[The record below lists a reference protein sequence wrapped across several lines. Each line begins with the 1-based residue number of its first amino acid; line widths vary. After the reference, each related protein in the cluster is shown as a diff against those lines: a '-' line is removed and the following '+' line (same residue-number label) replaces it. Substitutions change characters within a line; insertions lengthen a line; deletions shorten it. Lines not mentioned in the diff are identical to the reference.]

1 MVSAEG
7 VLCLTDLSKEAYRFE
22 DLLEIMR
29 RLRAPGGCPW
39 DAEQTLDSLRRY
51 ILEESHEL
59 VEAIEDEDL
68 LHICEESG
76 DVLLQVVFIATIAK
90 EKNFFEIDDVVRGIC
105 RKLVTRHPHVFGD
118 VSVEDIS
125 EVSRNWERIKAAERK
140 GRASDS
146 SAMAGIPRSLP
157 ALLRAY
163 RIQERAAKK
172 GFDWGFGDLNPVRE
186 KVLEEL
192 DEFKAEVEGMNGAAA
207 EEELG
212 DLFFALVN
220 LSRHMGIDPENALQ
234 AANAKFD
241 ARFRDVES
249 LAQENGRNMEEMSL
263 EELDALWVKAK
274 ESAKNK
280 GRKSY
285 VGNR

>member
-1 MVSAEG
+1 MS
-7 VLCLTDLSKEAYRFE
+7 DFSKEAYRFE

-59 VEAIEDEDL
+59 VEAIEDEDIA
-68 LHICEESG
+68 HICEECG
-76 DVLLQVVFIATIAK
+76 DVLLQVVFIATIAREK
-90 EKNFFEIDDVVRGIC
+90 ELFGIDDVIHGIC
-105 RKLVTRHPHVFGD
+105 RKLVMRHPHVFGD
-118 VSVEDIS
+118 IEVADAA

-140 GRASDS
+140 GRESDS

-172 GFDWGFGDLNPVRE
+172 GFDWKRGDLRPVRD

-192 DEFKAEVEGMNGAAA
+192 GEFKTEIEGLNGEAAR
-207 EEELG
+207 EELG

-220 LSRHMGIDPENALQ
+220 LARHMGVDPENALQ

-241 ARFRDVES
+241 ARFRDVEK
-249 LAQENGRNMEEMSL
+249 LAQEDGQEMETMSL
-263 EELDALWVKAK
+263 EELDTLWVKAK
-274 ESAKNK
+274 GRAKDK
-280 GRKSY
+280 GRKS
-285 VGNR
+285 

>member
-1 MVSAEG
+1 MSNF
-7 VLCLTDLSKEAYRFE
+7 LKDAYRFD

-29 RLRAPGGCPW
+29 RLRGPGGCPW
-39 DAEQTLDSLRRY
+39 DAEQTLGSLTRY

-59 VEAIEDEDL
+59 VEAIEDGDVP
-68 LHICEESG
+68 HICEESG
-76 DVLLQVVFIATIAK
+76 DVLLQVALIATIAQ
-90 EKNFFEIDDVVRGIC
+90 EEGLFGIGEVVGGIC
-105 RKLVTRHPHVFGD
+105 RKLVLRHPHVFGD
-118 VSVEDIS
+118 IEVEDAA
-125 EVSRNWERIKAAERK
+125 EVSRNWERIKADERK

-146 SAMAGIPRSLP
+146 SAMAGIPRGLP

-172 GFDWGFGDLNPVRE
+172 GFDWERGDLRPVRD

-192 DEFKAEVEGMNGAAA
+192 DELRTEVEGQDPKAVR
-207 EEELG
+207 EELG

-220 LSRHMGIDPENALQ
+220 LARHMDLDPERALQ

-241 ARFRDVES
+241 ARFRDVED
-249 LAQENGRNMEEMSL
+249 LARQNGREMESMSL
-263 EELDALWVKAK
+263 DELDTLWVEA
-274 ESAKNK
+274 K
-280 GRKSY
+280 GRAKDKGGNCN

>member
-1 MVSAEG
+1 M
-7 VLCLTDLSKEAYRFE
+7 TDLSKEAYRFE

>member
-1 MVSAEG
+1 MS
-7 VLCLTDLSKEAYRFE
+7 DYSQEAVRFE
-22 DLLEIMR
+22 DLLDIMA

-59 VEAIEDEDL
+59 VEAIEDEDAS
-68 LHICEESG
+68 HICEECG

-90 EKNFFEIDDVVRGIC
+90 EQGLFEIGDILRGIC
-105 RKLVTRHPHVFGD
+105 RKLITRHPHVFGD
-118 VSVEDIS
+118 IEVKNAA
-125 EVSRNWERIKAAERK
+125 EVSSNWERIKAAERK

-172 GFDWGFGDLNPVRE
+172 GFDWERGDLKPVRE

-192 DEFKAEVEGMNGAAA
+192 GELAAEVEGQNGDAAR
-207 EEELG
+207 EELG

-220 LSRHMGIDPENALQ
+220 LSRHMGVNPENALHE
-234 AANAKFD
+234 ANAKFD
-241 ARFRDVES
+241 ARFRKVE
-249 LAQENGRNMEEMSL
+249 AQASESGLNMEEMPL
-263 EELDALWVKAK
+263 EELDALWLKAK
-274 ESAKNK
+274 EELKDQ
-280 GRKSY
+280 GRKFN
-285 VGNR
+285 VGSN